1 MIKEVLDLMRNHL
14 DKDDFDEVDKFPKN
28 VQDIINMAEP
38 EYTSEDIACLNRFEI
53 DEIVNDKLREYS
65 REFIELCS
73 QFTEDGINSLEELNK
88 VYYNNFA
95 GKLDLLFVRARK
107 ILKDNNIDIE
117 KYKLRTAEFEDLIND
132 TLCDCCSPLSAQRIS
147 SRIASKF

>member
-1 MIKEVLDLMRNHL
+1 MNRNDPNSSPFYQQKKLTETELFKLGISLDNFG
-14 DKDDFDEVDKFPKN
+14 K
-28 VQDIINMAEP
+28 VQN
-38 EYTSEDIACLNRFEI
+38 
-53 DEIVNDKLREYS
+53 
-65 REFIELCS
+65 
-73 QFTEDGINSLEELNK
+73 LEELNK

-132 TLCDCCSPLSAQRIS
+132 TLCDCFSPLSAQRIS